1 MDPDQLFFGRA
12 LARIHLWIAFLTG
25 SGAIAAGIYGGWRW
39 TVGFL
44 LGAAA
49 SWINF
54 RWIRQLVNSLGDVPA
69 AARPRKRVAV
79 ILGLRY
85 LLLGVAAYAI
95 LNFTALS
102 LAAAF
107 FGLFVPVAA
116 VILEIL
122 FELVYAG
129 T

>member
-12 LARIHLWIAFLTG
+12 LARIYIWIAVL
-25 SGAIAAGIYGGWRW
+25 SACGAIAAGIYGGWRW

-44 LGAAA
+44 LGAGG

-54 RWIRQLVNSLGDVPA
+54 RWIRQLVNSLGDVPTA
-69 AARPRKRVAV
+69 KPPRKRLAV

-85 LLLGVAAYAI
+85 LLLGIAAYAI

-102 LAAAF
+102 LAGAF